1 MNHLVGLQLPFFK
14 GLDRILPS
22 GLIYLVCDDS
32 VANEVC
38 QRWCQDV
45 DMLRR
50 HILPDNHCF
59 LLFIPNLAL
68 FGPGSFQVV
77 LCLLQW
83 AIPAIHLNASAPV
96 LPRAL
101 LYQLGSSV

>member
-1 MNHLVGLQLPFFK
+1 MDEIV
-14 GLDRILPS
+14 PS
-22 GLIYLVCDDS
+22 GFIYQVCDDS
-32 VANEVC
+32 VANEVY

-45 DMLRR
+45 DMFRR

-59 LLFIPNLAL
+59 LLFIFNLAL

-83 AIPAIHLNASAPV
+83 AIPAVHPNSPE
-96 LPRAL
+96 P
-101 LYQLGSSV
+101 